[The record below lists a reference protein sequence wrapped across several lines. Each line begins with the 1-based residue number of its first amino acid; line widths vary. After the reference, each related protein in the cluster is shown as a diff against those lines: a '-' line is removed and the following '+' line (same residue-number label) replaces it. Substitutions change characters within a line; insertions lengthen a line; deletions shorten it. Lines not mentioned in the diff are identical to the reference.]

1 MKRTLS
7 LVLSAVLIFL
17 LLPFPACA
25 EKPAS
30 AENRIVLTIGDNA
43 TRSGSRYY
51 EKLGMWQYMAD
62 LVGVEIRYSYM
73 TDEEYDAGLASGDL
87 PDIVAT
93 SKNLS
98 RILENGVAL
107 NVDPY
112 LEEYCPNFLQGEA
125 RLTYDVFKQLGDE
138 EDGFYFFPAKI
149 GYNGVGFSKETST
162 RGYVVRWDYYKELGY
177 PPINNEDDYLKVLQQ
192 MHENHPFTEEGYP
205 TYLYGTDNFT
215 GYDTAFRSELS
226 LDYWAPYRYQ
236 NNMFTNE
243 VYDGYTDPAHS
254 MWWACMEWHNK
265 LYRAGKADGSYDLD
279 LFTQTQ
285 EQFDAKCARGQY
297 MGRHSVYR
305 GLYSES
311 VKKDPDTLTGY
322 NIVPTAATTYYTNVY
337 QLLGNG
343 PGYMWFISAN
353 SPHKEEALK
362 LFNYM
367 CDPDCVRELTL
378 GRQGETWDYDKD
390 GVPRMNEYGQ
400 QQLDAYKAGSTDPDN
415 FYQQWGSFDV
425 MPSNWPLLRDNL
437 THPDGYS
444 LDFATITR
452 EYEAATMTNNI
463 ARDICEH
470 YGVKL
475 PTDAFYNAGGLDFR
489 NDCGEAISSCLSS
502 LNRNQ
507 LRILSEADALLEDV
521 MVDLILA
528 ETDEKW
534 EAVRDDTVRKLVEMD
549 EPAVFKAYQKKWD
562 EAAAVIVPMVREIQ
576 IKNGVDPYT
585 PEQYAD
591 YGNGAKQKLLIIEDD
606 AKDSGA
612 GSEEVSRTT
621 EENTENSGDSLEEE
635 PQTEEDNAEDSGAGS
650 EVQEP

>member
-1 MKRTLS
+1 MKRILS
-7 LVLSAVLIFL
+7 FVLSILMVL
-17 LLPFPACA
+17 LLPPYPAAASESEPA
-25 EKPAS
+25 ES
-30 AENRIVLTIGDNA
+30 RVVLTIGDNS
-43 TRSGSRYY
+43 TRSGPRYN
-51 EKLGMWQYMAD
+51 ENLGVWQYLAD
-62 LVGVEIRYSYM
+62 LVGVDIEYVFM
-73 TDEEYDAGLASGDL
+73 TDEEYAAGLASGDL

-93 SKNLS
+93 NKNLS
-98 RILENGVAL
+98 RVLENGVAL
-107 NVDPY
+107 NADPY
-112 LEEYCPNFLQGEA
+112 LKEFCPNLLQGDA
-125 RLTYDVFKQLGDE
+125 KLTYDVFKKLGNE
-138 EDGFYFFPAKI
+138 GDGFYFFPAKI
-149 GYNGVGFSKETST
+149 GYNGVGYDNETST

-177 PPINNEDDYLKVLQQ
+177 PPINNEDDYLNVLLQ
-192 MHENHPFTEEGYP
+192 MHKNHPFTEDGYP

-390 GVPRMNEYGQ
+390 GVP
-400 QQLDAYKAGSTDPDN
+400 YKAGSTDPDN